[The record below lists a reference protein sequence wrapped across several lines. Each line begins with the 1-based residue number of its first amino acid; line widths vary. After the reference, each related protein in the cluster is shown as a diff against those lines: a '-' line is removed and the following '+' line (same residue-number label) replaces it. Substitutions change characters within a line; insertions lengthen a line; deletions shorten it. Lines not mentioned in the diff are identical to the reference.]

1 MINANIAHQ
10 RTQKA
15 IDTRYR
21 NLLKRTENAVTR
33 AVNRMEFET
42 AFRVD
47 VNHRPLFDLYV
58 QEMQTYGYQVEIHE
72 IIDRYNEQGDTCF
85 EHLKGYRIDVRW

>member
-1 MINANIAHQ
+1 MINATIAHQ

-42 AFRVD
+42 ALRVD
-47 VNHRPLFDLYV
+47 VNHRPLLDLYV
-58 QEMQTYGYQVEIHE
+58 REMQSYGYVVEMHE
-72 IIDRYNEQGDTCF
+72 IVDRYNEQGDTCF

>member
-33 AVNRMEFET
+33 AVNRMAFET

-58 QEMQTYGYQVEIHE
+58 QEMQTYGYKVEIHE
-72 IIDRYNEQGDTCF
+72 IIDRYNKQGNTCF
-85 EHLKGYRIDVRW
+85 EHLKGYCIDVR

>member
-10 RTQKA
+10 RTRKA

-33 AVNRMEFET
+33 AVNRMEFDST
-42 AFRVD
+42 FRVD
-47 VNHRPLFDLYV
+47 VNHRPLFDLFV
-58 QEMQTYGYQVEIHE
+58 QEMHTYGYQVEIHE
-72 IIDRYNEQGDTCF
+72 VIDRYNEQGDTCF